1 MQGIESVTTSILSSA
16 LDAASLRQQV
26 IAANIANASRA
37 DYVAQRA
44 SFEATFSGLS
54 PGSASSGFARSMA
67 GNVDLRMRV
76 EPDLAADG
84 ARHPVQLD
92 AEVASLTQNTVHYE
106 ALIKGLS
113 KYMSVLASAVSDG
126 KR

>member
-1 MQGIESVTTSILSSA
+1 MHGIASSTASILSAA

-26 IAANIANASRA
+26 IAANIANASRS

-44 SFEATFSGLS
+44 TFEATFNAIRPASAGS
-54 PGSASSGFARSMA
+54 PGHAQDGV
-67 GNVDLRMRV
+67 VDLRMRV
-76 EPDLAADG
+76 EPDLTTDG

-92 AEVASLTQNTVHYE
+92 AEVAALAQNTVHYE
-106 ALIKGLS
+106 ALLKGMSRYLS
-113 KYMSVLASAVSDG
+113 VMASAAGDG